1 MFFTE
6 FTGNMGRL
14 DLTYGGQYVGQTNP
28 DSNIVLHCWL
38 SKVKT
43 KASDTSCRGLNSY
56 CYIVSEPVW
65 HAL

>member
-28 DSNIVLHCWL
+28 DSNIVLHC
-38 SKVKT
+38 
-43 KASDTSCRGLNSY
+43 
-56 CYIVSEPVW
+56 
-65 HAL
+65 